1 MSDAHLHAGNPV
13 QTDGADIEELLAA
26 GLADNVAGV
35 LTAYR
40 PAQSTRPWAWALRV
54 MPAFEPVRVRET
66 VRGADPVLQLR
77 VAALLLT
84 LRHANAIARS
94 ICVDVMRELLKTR
107 ADEALAQ
114 LDPLLDSLPL
124 QLWLVA
130 GLILLEAEGLV
141 QMEAHKGAVVAGF
154 SPEEVEELFEF
165 RALLEPALLE
175 KSAPHLTEADY
186 EKLSA
191 ILTEYSDELRT
202 QNPGRWGALNTEL
215 HTVLYR
221 RARSPRMLATVD
233 QLLKSTDRFA
243 RMQLAYTDGRER
255 AEREHREIV
264 SECRAGNVKKAAR
277 LLRQHILAAGDALV
291 SLLRERQQTSELAK
305 A

>member
-1 MSDAHLHAGNPV
+1 MAGPAPKRMIMPP
-13 QTDGADIEELLAA
+13 TRASAAADELRRRILEGEYPAGMPLRQAVLAEEL
-26 GLADNVAGV
+26 GIS
-35 LTAYR
+35 R
-40 PAQSTRPWAWALRV
+40 IP
-54 MPAFEPVRVRET
+54 FRE
-66 VRGADPVLQLR
+66 A
-77 VAALLLT
+77 
-84 LRHANAIARS
+84 
-94 ICVDVMRELLKTR
+94 
-107 ADEALAQ
+107 
-114 LDPLLDSLPL
+114 
-124 QLWLVA
+124 
-130 GLILLEAEGLV
+130 LILLEAEGLV

-175 KSAPHLTEADY
+175 KSAPYLTDADY
-186 EKLSA
+186 EKLDA

-233 QLLKSTDRFA
+233 QLLTSTDRFA

-264 SECRAGNVKKAAR
+264 TECRAGNVKKASR

-291 SLLRERQQTSELAK
+291 RLLRERQQAAELAK